1 MAFTVNELL
10 LQAKDIRETET
21 QQPIPGLV
29 IPPYIRGSKFNKWRA
44 DMKVMMAS
52 IPDWCPLKDEFVNA
66 RIWKQEL
73 ASALDEMIGL
83 LSSYLEWQ
91 GSGQATPRISGKQ
104 YDLFLSHA
112 NKDKIAY
119 VDALYASLSK
129 LGIPIFYDKEVL
141 QWGDKWKERILE
153 GVAKSEFAIIVVS
166 DNFFGREWTEKELS
180 EFLHRQDNEGQKLI
194 LPLLYNISSETMA
207 EHYPT
212 LSDIQYIE
220 STKYNSDEIALLFA
234 RQLIQRLKR
243 G

>member
-1 MAFTVNELL
+1 M
-10 LQAKDIRETET
+10 
-21 QQPIPGLV
+21 
-29 IPPYIRGSKFNKWRA
+29 
-44 DMKVMMAS
+44 
-52 IPDWCPLKDEFVNA
+52 
-66 RIWKQEL
+66 
-73 ASALDEMIGL
+73 
-83 LSSYLEWQ
+83 
-91 GSGQATPRISGKQ
+91 
-104 YDLFLSHA
+104 
-112 NKDKIAY
+112 
-119 VDALYASLSK
+119 SK

>member
-1 MAFTVNELL
+1 
-10 LQAKDIRETET
+10 
-21 QQPIPGLV
+21 
-29 IPPYIRGSKFNKWRA
+29 
-44 DMKVMMAS
+44 MAS
-52 IPDWCPLKDEFVNA
+52 IPDSCPLKDEFVNA
-66 RIWKQEL
+66 RIWKNEF

-91 GSGQATPRISGKQ
+91 GSGQAMPRISGKQ

-166 DNFFGREWTEKELS
+166 DNFFGREWTERSSPNFCTDRIMKDRNS
-180 EFLHRQDNEGQKLI
+180 SYRFYIIFRQRRWPNIIQHCRISNI
-194 LPLLYNISSETMA
+194 LRAQNTILMRLRCSLPVSSFR
-207 EHYPT
+207 
-212 LSDIQYIE
+212 D
-220 STKYNSDEIALLFA
+220 
-234 RQLIQRLKR
+234 
-243 G
+243 

>member
-29 IPPYIRGSKFNKWRA
+29 IPPYISGSKFNKWRA

-129 LGIPIFYDKEVL
+129 LGIPIFYDKEVKL
-141 QWGDKWKERILE
+141 EMRGAVNYIRQVYQNDSWIGDVNNRC
-153 GVAKSEFAIIVVS
+153 F
-166 DNFFGREWTEKELS
+166 
-180 EFLHRQDNEGQKLI
+180 
-194 LPLLYNISSETMA
+194 
-207 EHYPT
+207 
-212 LSDIQYIE
+212 
-220 STKYNSDEIALLFA
+220 
-234 RQLIQRLKR
+234 
-243 G
+243 